1 MLPLVITTSSLDI
14 PNLHQQSWQTTL
26 AHQLLQVIQLSD
38 LITTNP
44 TCVQDN
50 LLYFGSTLIVE
61 WETNQSTISRLH
73 CHITATLPYQGYFA
87 IARLFCHIKGTLP
100 YHGYFA
106 ISRLLC
112 HTTATLPYQGYF
124 AISRSL
130 CHTTATLPY
139 QGYYAIARLFCH
151 IKVTLPYQGYY
162 TISRLQCH
170 QRSKQ
175 NPPKTFP
182 VKENCH
188 TIKSAGVHA
197 FHPHLSF
204 CLKLSRFIPAFHIL
218 SSFDPYESPPF
229 DISPG
234 DKRGNPRRC
243 CYVSRPTTQRL
254 QQAASQRSALQQ

>member
-1 MLPLVITTSSLDI
+1 MPCYL
-14 PNLHQQSWQTTL
+14 QTTL
-26 AHQLLQVIQLSD
+26 THQLWQVIQLSG

-44 TCVQDN
+44 ICVLDN

-61 WETNQSTISRLH
+61 WETSQSTISRL
-73 CHITATLPYQGYFA
+73 
-87 IARLFCHIKGTLP
+87 R
-100 YHGYFA
+100 
-106 ISRLLC
+106 C
-112 HTTATLPYQGYF
+112 HTTA
-124 AISRSL
+124 IM
-130 CHTTATLPY
+130 
-139 QGYYAIARLFCH
+139 
-151 IKVTLPYQGYY
+151 PYQGYY

-204 CLKLSRFIPAFHIL
+204 CLKLSRFIPAFRIL

>member
-1 MLPLVITTSSLDI
+1 MSK
-14 PNLHQQSWQTTL
+14 
-26 AHQLLQVIQLSD
+26 
-38 LITTNP
+38 
-44 TCVQDN
+44 
-50 LLYFGSTLIVE
+50 
-61 WETNQSTISRLH
+61 TISCILDPLLLLSERQ
-73 CHITATLPYQGYFA
+73 INPPYQGYFA
-87 IARLFCHIKGTLP
+87 IARLFCHITATLP
-100 YHGYFA
+100 YHGYSAIPRLFCHSKATFA

-112 HTTATLPYQGYF
+112 HTTATLPYQGYS